1 MTRLYVVATPIGN
14 LEDTS
19 ERVLRILRE
28 VGLIAAEDTRVT
40 RKLLSRFE
48 IDTPATSYH
57 EHNKL
62 KKLSVLLETL
72 GTQDVALVSDA
83 GMPGVSDTAAELV
96 SAAAGR
102 GVEVVA
108 IPGPSAVTSAIGV
121 SGLPVDQFVFLG
133 FLPRK
138 KAERSRLLESLADQP
153 RTLVAFETPHRLVAA
168 LRDILDVLGDRRV
181 AVCREM
187 TKVHE
192 EVFRGTVS
200 EAVAYFD
207 QPRGEF
213 TLVIEGAAEAEP
225 DVDALESQART
236 MLDTFRKG
244 GLGAK
249 SSVVRTVAETGL
261 PRKRVYALWLETDDG
276 P

>member
-138 KAERSRLLESLADQP
+138 KAERSRLLASLADQP

>member
-133 FLPRK
+133 FLPR
-138 KAERSRLLESLADQP
+138 RRPSV
-153 RTLVAFETPHRLVAA
+153 LV
-168 LRDILDVLGDRRV
+168 
-181 AVCREM
+181 C
-187 TKVHE
+187 
-192 EVFRGTVS
+192 
-200 EAVAYFD
+200 
-207 QPRGEF
+207 
-213 TLVIEGAAEAEP
+213 
-225 DVDALESQART
+225 
-236 MLDTFRKG
+236 
-244 GLGAK
+244 
-249 SSVVRTVAETGL
+249 
-261 PRKRVYALWLETDDG
+261 
-276 P
+276 

>member
-1 MTRLYVVATPIGN
+1 M
-14 LEDTS
+14 
-19 ERVLRILRE
+19 
-28 VGLIAAEDTRVT
+28 
-40 RKLLSRFE
+40 
-48 IDTPATSYH
+48 
-57 EHNKL
+57 
-62 KKLSVLLETL
+62 
-72 GTQDVALVSDA
+72 
-83 GMPGVSDTAAELV
+83 
-96 SAAAGR
+96 
-102 GVEVVA
+102 
-108 IPGPSAVTSAIGV
+108 
-121 SGLPVDQFVFLG
+121 
-133 FLPRK
+133 
-138 KAERSRLLESLADQP
+138 
-153 RTLVAFETPHRLVAA
+153 AFETPHRLVAA